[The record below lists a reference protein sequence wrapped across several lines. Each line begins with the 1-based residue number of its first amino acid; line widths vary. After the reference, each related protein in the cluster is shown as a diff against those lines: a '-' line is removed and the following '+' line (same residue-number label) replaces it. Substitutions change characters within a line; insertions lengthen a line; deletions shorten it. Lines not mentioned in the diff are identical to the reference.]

1 MRPEKRDSCD
11 EPISEA
17 DCQDSHR
24 TVENGII
31 HKPLQSSPSLI
42 PSKFDES
49 EQNGT
54 HTSEPQ
60 VTTPMSELEPSGP
73 KISQSESLVIGTE
86 TSESKKQSHVALLVN
101 PIKGIAYVASAR
113 REEEIENLGR
123 PARVVDQGARWR
135 RWRDAGE
142 APFTADRG
150 WSTGGAEI
158 DLDSP
163 ARVSVNM
170 M

>member
-1 MRPEKRDSCD
+1 MDGDEEPISIDTSSEDVKDKKSRKKKKEGAAKGKKKQVRDSCD

-101 PIKGIAYVASAR
+101 PIKGIA
-113 REEEIENLGR
+113 
-123 PARVVDQGARWR
+123 
-135 RWRDAGE
+135 
-142 APFTADRG
+142 
-150 WSTGGAEI
+150 
-158 DLDSP
+158 
-163 ARVSVNM
+163 
-170 M
+170 